1 MKKIVPF
8 ILLML
13 CLASCASS
21 RSAEQKMQE
30 ATKVESQIADS
41 VQNHSFTVTFNYV
54 NSARF
59 PITYLTSTYSLKMT
73 GDSISSCLP
82 YFGRA
87 YEADYGSTDSPLS
100 FNGHADNV
108 KITRQKGN
116 SYLIKFRTRNKLENF
131 KYYLTIYNNGKASL
145 NISSSAREPISFD
158 GEMELK

>member
-21 RSAEQKMQE
+21 RSAEQKMQK

-41 VQNHSFTVTFNYV
+41 VQNRSFTVTFNYV

-73 GDSISSCLP
+73 GDSIAAVCLISAVP
-82 YFGRA
+82 TRLITA
-87 YEADYGSTDSPLS
+87 AQTVRCRST
-100 FNGHADNV
+100 V
-108 KITRQKGN
+108 MQIT
-116 SYLIKFRTRNKLENF
+116 
-131 KYYLTIYNNGKASL
+131 
-145 NISSSAREPISFD
+145 
-158 GEMELK
+158 